1 MLETLTKRKV
11 ATEDKVV
18 IIEYERWLSW
28 LTLLNRGNITIFCG
42 CLMLLGGLIYPW
54 YQLPSLAGSS
64 FGINSFLLN
73 LPKLMVA
80 PLSLTLFLVI
90 VWERQ
95 KSARWLLWGGLLI
108 PLLFPYFV
116 HTWLPD
122 VSYLTT
128 AYYQQGRQAAAFSE
142 NHLPE
147 VQAQWKQNIILEP
160 VAPIRSLADLSL
172 SDSRFFQLS
181 AWDRVVQEGLGY
193 KPSFLAFTHKGWEL
207 TMIGIIITLMGF
219 YLKDGL
225 GAWLTD
231 LKLVALTAALLF
243 SCILFW
249 LIGTN
254 IVNYNLDVWFAQG
267 QYQRVVDTSQKLQ
280 LWYPPFKADEAFLKR
295 LGEAQFYSNQELTAL
310 NYFIKGL
317 EQYRGGNLEQ
327 AQVDFQTA
335 WELQPDFIAVRG
347 YLASV
352 LINQGVNAWH
362 EFPSIKLSPLSNK
375 RRVPYKRSFLDTSQ
389 SLETSPT
396 YQAAIAAEYFEEAL
410 TVFPGHMTAFNYL
423 MLARAVNHQ
432 WGESAQVAREIIDI
446 EQYFHPPH
454 LSLLGQ
460 AYLHLTWND
469 YHHGDL
475 ITAWKRYRQTV
486 DPKTWKQPM

>member
-1 MLETLTKRKV
+1 
-11 ATEDKVV
+11 
-18 IIEYERWLSW
+18 
-28 LTLLNRGNITIFCG
+28 
-42 CLMLLGGLIYPW
+42 
-54 YQLPSLAGSS
+54 
-64 FGINSFLLN
+64 
-73 LPKLMVA
+73 
-80 PLSLTLFLVI
+80 
-90 VWERQ
+90 
-95 KSARWLLWGGLLI
+95 
-108 PLLFPYFV
+108 
-116 HTWLPD
+116 
-122 VSYLTT
+122 
-128 AYYQQGRQAAAFSE
+128 
-142 NHLPE
+142 
-147 VQAQWKQNIILEP
+147 
-160 VAPIRSLADLSL
+160 
-172 SDSRFFQLS
+172 
-181 AWDRVVQEGLGY
+181 VQEGLGY
-193 KPSFLAFTHKGWEL
+193 KASFLAFTHKGWEL

-231 LKLVALTAALLF
+231 LKWVALTAALLF
-243 SCILFW
+243 SCILFL

-267 QYQRVVDTSQKLQ
+267 QYQRVVETSQKLQ
-280 LWYPPFKADEAFLKR
+280 FWYPPFKADEAFLKR
-295 LGEAQFYSNQELTAL
+295 LGEAQFYNNQELTAL

-396 YQAAIAAEYFEEAL
+396 YRSAIAAEFFEEAL
-410 TVFPGHMTAFNYL
+410 TVFPGHMTALNYL
-423 MLARAVNHQ
+423 MLARSVNHQ
-432 WGESAQVAREIIDI
+432 WGESAGIAKEIIDI

-475 ITAWKRYRQTV
+475 ATAWKRYRQTV